1 MTIADDVRALADWLD
16 AHPGLHVQQVTAH
29 CSTFG
34 VDDWWSSVDELGDG
48 ADIKVQGSLVTCR
61 LQIGE
66 KVGVCVNGSASTL
79 CTDVAPTLKPRPSE
93 VIA

>member
-48 ADIKVQGSLVTCR
+48 ADIKVQGPLVADR
-61 LQIGE
+61 REGRGLRE
-66 KVGVCVNGSASTL
+66 RVGVDVVHRRRADAQAS
-79 CTDVAPTLKPRPSE
+79 PK
-93 VIA
+93 